1 MPRRL
6 RAVIPP
12 TRIPHA
18 LKESRRVPVD
28 EVHVATNCFVEELE
42 DAKPRMPARHGGE
55 HVGKVLD
62 EGEDHGCVLGVILAM
77 IEMPQYSR

>member
-6 RAVIPP
+6 RTVIPP
-12 TRIPHA
+12 ARIPQA
-18 LKESRRVPVD
+18 LKQRRRVPAD
-28 EVHVATNCFVEELE
+28 EMHIAAYGFVEELE